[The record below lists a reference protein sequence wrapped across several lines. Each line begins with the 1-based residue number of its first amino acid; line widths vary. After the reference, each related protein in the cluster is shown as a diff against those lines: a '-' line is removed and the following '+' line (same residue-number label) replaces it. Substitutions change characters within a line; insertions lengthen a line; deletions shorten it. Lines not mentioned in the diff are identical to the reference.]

1 MLHPP
6 TARRSLRSMQSMTIG
21 LYFPKSCPPRKVAVV
36 SSAEGKN
43 GPPCK
48 AYKLFQGCYIQSCYC
63 TIQQGKERVL
73 RQGSGNSR
81 RSGRVSDKIGRK
93 GNKRFLKR
101 MVYKC
106 PSC

>member
-1 MLHPP
+1 MLHQP

-21 LYFPKSCPPRKVAVV
+21 LCFPKSCPLRKVAVV

-48 AYKLFQGCYIQSCYC
+48 ADKLQWSYIQPCFC
-63 TIQQGKERVL
+63 KIQQGKEQAL
-73 RQGSGNSR
+73 CQGSGNSCR
-81 RSGRVSDKIGRK
+81 PDTISDKIGRK
-93 GNKRFLKR
+93 ENKKMPRR

-106 PSC
+106 PSW